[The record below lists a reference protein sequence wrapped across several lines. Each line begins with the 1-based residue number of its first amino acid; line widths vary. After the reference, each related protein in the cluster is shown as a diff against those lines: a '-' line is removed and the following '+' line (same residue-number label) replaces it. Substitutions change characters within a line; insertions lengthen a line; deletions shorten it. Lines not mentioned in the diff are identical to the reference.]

1 MLQDA
6 IYWQPH
12 FGEDISSEVDGVLR
26 EKLTPGLQYLAEK
39 LRLKVET
46 DPKKLRQI
54 VAKQA
59 AHSKRPGKMSRKT
72 IPDPPEMAAEFA
84 HYPVVSIL
92 DNPPRSRG
100 FALIFSITRFADPS
114 IKPRVG
120 GNIDADN
127 LEKTFT
133 QLGYD
138 VLVYRDDQCTA
149 MGIEVIFENIK
160 RMYCMAS
167 KYPPQHDSF
176 ICCISSHGV
185 KETGEE
191 FIVPYDYNVAD
202 VQPRVHLA
210 KLSHMINAHNCPV
223 LAAKPKLFFIQA
235 CRGVELPGMVRANV
249 ADSNTETDDTEEIHE
264 DSDFLFSYSTRV
276 SNKSVRDKLAG
287 SWYIQEL
294 CQLLQS
300 DAAKRK
306 DICTLITEVHR
317 RVVANHK
324 DHFQGT
330 WFRQC
335 PEVTHTLRLLF
346 YFYKQEF

>member
-1 MLQDA
+1 M
-6 IYWQPH
+6 
-12 FGEDISSEVDGVLR
+12 DGVVR
-26 EKLTPGLQYLAEK
+26 EKLTASLRYLAEK
-39 LRLKVET
+39 LGLKVET
-46 DPKKLRQI
+46 DPEKLKR
-54 VAKQA
+54 VSGKAT
-59 AHSKRPGKMSRKT
+59 HSKPAETSHKV
-72 IPDPPEMAAEFA
+72 IPDPPEMTVEFA
-84 HYPVVSIL
+84 HYPVL
-92 DNPPRSRG
+92 GTPDNPPRSRG
-100 FALIFSITRFADPS
+100 FALVFSIMKFADPS
-114 IKPRVG
+114 IKPRAG
-120 GNIDADN
+120 GEIDADK

-138 VLVYRDDQCTA
+138 VSVYQDEQCTA

-160 RMYCMAS
+160 RMYRTAD
-167 KYPPQHDSF
+167 KNPPHHDSF
-176 ICCISSHGV
+176 ICCFSSHGIR
-185 KETGEE
+185 EGGEE

-202 VQPRVHLA
+202 VHPRVRLP
-210 KLSHMINAHNCPV
+210 KLSRMINARNCPA
-223 LAAKPKLFFIQA
+223 LATKPKLFFIQA
-235 CRGVELPGMVRANV
+235 CRGMELPGMVKAFSD
-249 ADSNTETDDTEEIHE
+249 AGSSTEIDAIEEIHE
-264 DSDFLFSYSTRV
+264 DSDFLFSYSTRL

-346 YFYKQEF
+346 YFYKQV